1 MGVAKMGRQTAME
14 RANRLLEIVSRA
26 ERLLVSIS
34 FAVMTIIIM
43 ADVLL
48 REISGT
54 GIAGAPRVAVYAMI
68 ITTMISF
75 GLASQSGR
83 HLRPK
88 FADSWVPKRWE
99 PLIERLQEWL
109 TAAFCLTF
117 AVVAT
122 GVVAETWA
130 LGETSR
136 MLRIPIWPMQSVIP
150 LAFFVAALRHA
161 IFGFYP
167 ALKPRAEA
175 AGKTERADQ

>member
-1 MGVAKMGRQTAME
+1 ME
-14 RANRLLEIVSRA
+14 RADKILRIISRA
-26 ERLLVSIS
+26 ERALVLVA
-34 FAVMTIIIM
+34 FATMALAIM

-68 ITTMISF
+68 ITAMVGF
-75 GLASQSGR
+75 GLASQSDR

-88 FADSWVPKRWE
+88 FADGWLPEAWE
-99 PLIERLQEWL
+99 PVIVRLQEWL

-130 LGETSR
+130 MEETSR

-150 LAFFVAALRHA
+150 LVFYVAALRHG
-161 IFGFYP
+161 IFARYP
-167 ALKPRAEA
+167 VLKPRD
-175 AGKTERADQ
+175 GVPKQ

>member
-1 MGVAKMGRQTAME
+1 ME
-14 RANRLLEIVSRA
+14 RAKRLLAIVSRA
-26 ERLLVSIS
+26 ERLLVSFS
-34 FAVMTIIIM
+34 FAAMTLIIM

-48 REISGT
+48 REATGT

-88 FADSWVPKRWE
+88 FADSWAPVSWE

-122 GVVAETWA
+122 GVVFQTWA

-136 MLRIPIWPMQSVIP
+136 MLGIPIWPMQSVIP
-150 LAFFVAALRHA
+150 LAFYVATLRHS
-161 IFGFYP
+161 IFALYP
-167 ALKPRAEA
+167 ALKPRPVSS
-175 AGKTERADQ
+175 GQSGQ

>member
-1 MGVAKMGRQTAME
+1 ME
-14 RANRLLEIVSRA
+14 RADRLLQIISRA

-34 FAVMTIIIM
+34 FAAMTLIIM

-54 GIAGAPRVAVYAMI
+54 GVAGAPRVAVYAMI

-88 FADSWVPKRWE
+88 FADHWLPESWE
-99 PLIERLQEWL
+99 PLIVRLQEWL

-122 GVVAETWA
+122 GVVVETWA
-130 LGETSR
+130 LEESSR

-150 LAFFVAALRHA
+150 LAFFVAAMRHSIFALYPTLRP
-161 IFGFYP
+161 GT
-167 ALKPRAEA
+167 RSVAEV
-175 AGKTERADQ
+175 EQ